1 MKTCMR
7 RSRCSIRYPQRDAR
21 RRSEYRGFGLSAS
34 QCGLTMCGEW
44 PYRSEDEKLDI
55 CPNAQEQAIMQEQE
69 PKAGDSRHSSTSA
82 SHRDR

>member
-1 MKTCMR
+1 MKTCIMGHAV
-7 RSRCSIRYPQRDAR
+7 RSGIRNEAR
-21 RRSEYRGFGLSAS
+21 GGGANIEALAYSAS
-34 QCGLTMCGEW
+34 QCGLTMRGEW
-44 PYRSEDEKLDI
+44 TYRSEDEKLDI